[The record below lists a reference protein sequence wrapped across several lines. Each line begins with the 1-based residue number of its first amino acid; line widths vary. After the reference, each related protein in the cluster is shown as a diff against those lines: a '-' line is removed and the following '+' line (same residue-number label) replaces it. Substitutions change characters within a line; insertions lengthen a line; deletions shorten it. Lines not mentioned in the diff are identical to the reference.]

1 MRFQKSAPRVGVRGI
16 ALCAAWLV
24 TPLPA
29 LASHVGEAFS
39 TDQQLVGASNQ
50 FLTVLA
56 QWEKLPPSLKASN
69 LANLVQLAQARQQL
83 LIALVQADARVAA
96 SRMLP
101 KSLRA
106 RMPDQ
111 AAAYVEDEVRVQ
123 GDGFINVADNFA
135 SGTSHATFKIAGN
148 AGTAPQNVYLADPS
162 GSERDLHK
170 LAGKKLTF
178 DAMRVGDFLVLLDK
192 KKVQAQPLQ
201 AAGGAGPT
209 GGSVVASTATVQG
222 DQKTLS
228 ILVNFNDKAITCTAA
243 DVANRVSGT
252 TGTTVNTLYKNSSR
266 GLVSFSGTAVG
277 PYTINHS
284 GTGSCDPTAWGVAAE
299 DAARAAG
306 VDPAQYSRVSYV
318 TPRNTTCGWSGLA
331 FMPGRQSWIQAC
343 DATGLHAHELGHN
356 LALHHAATP
365 AAEYGDASDPMG
377 SAQAVGL
384 NGANRVMAGWQPL
397 GTVLDVASGGSY
409 SVATLSDNT
418 VVSTPQVLR
427 LPKSDTAESYY
438 VSLREAIASDAA
450 LGAQFVN
457 TLSVHRATGSL
468 PTRTYLMQVL
478 AAGQSFTDA
487 TNGITITNQ
496 GVSSNVATV
505 GVTMAAAVC
514 ARSAPSLSLTPASQT
529 AAPGSTLG
537 YTMTVLNNNSAA
549 CGTATFNLS
558 QVVPAG
564 FSATLSAT
572 SLALGAAASGSVTWA
587 ATSGG
592 TTPGGTYA
600 LDATATDA
608 SASTSTVTGHA
619 SYIVYSAPPPPP
631 PPPPPTGDT
640 TPPLV
645 SITSPSANAVLAGG
659 KTLSIA
665 AAASDASGIQA
676 VEIYV
681 DGALLARDTGSPY
694 VATWTLRRASKGL
707 HTIKARA
714 IDNAGNASERS
725 ISVTLN

>member
-1 MRFQKSAPRVGVRGI
+1 MKLRMSAPRVGVQGMF
-16 ALCAAWLV
+16 LCAALLGA
-24 TPLPA
+24 PL
-29 LASHVGEAFS
+29 LAQAHHVGEVLAA
-39 TDQQLVGASNQ
+39 DQQLVGASNQ
-50 FLTVLA
+50 FLAALA
-56 QWEKLPPSLKASN
+56 QWQKLPPSLQASN
-69 LANLVQLAQARQQL
+69 LAGLVELAKTRQQWM
-83 LIALVQADARVAA
+83 IALVQADAKVAA

-106 RMPDQ
+106 RVPEQ
-111 AAAYVEDEVRVQ
+111 VAAYIEDEVHVQ
-123 GDGFINVADNFA
+123 GTGFVNVADNFA
-135 SGTSHATFKIAGN
+135 SGVSHATFKIVGN
-148 AGTAPQNVYLADPS
+148 AGATPQNVYLADAT

-178 DAMRVGDFLVLLDK
+178 VAMRVGDFLVLLDK
-192 KKVQAQPLQ
+192 KKVQAQQIQ
-201 AAGGAGPT
+201 AAGGTATSSGAIA
-209 GGSVVASTATVQG
+209 ASTAVQG

-252 TGTTVNTLYKNSSR
+252 TGTTVNTIYNNSSR

-277 PYTINHS
+277 PYPINYS
-284 GTGSCDPTAWGVAAE
+284 STGTCDPTAWGTAAE
-299 DAARAAG
+299 AAARAAG
-306 VDPAQYSRVSYV
+306 VDPSQYSRVSYV
-318 TPRNTTCGWSGLA
+318 LPRNTTCGWSGLA
-331 FMPGRQSWIQAC
+331 FMPGRESWIQAC
-343 DATGLHAHELGHN
+343 EATGLHAHELGHN

-377 SAQAVGL
+377 GAQAVGL
-384 NGANRVMAGWQPL
+384 NGANRVMAGWQPG
-397 GTVLDVASGGSY
+397 GTVLDVAGAGSY
-409 SVATLSDNT
+409 SVATVSDNR

-427 LPKSDTAESYY
+427 LPKADTAESYY
-438 VSLREAIASDAA
+438 ISLREPISSDTT
-450 LGAQFVN
+450 LGAQFVD

-496 GVSSNVATV
+496 GVSNSVATV
-505 GVTMAAAVC
+505 GVTMANAVC
-514 ARSAPSLSLTPASQT
+514 ARTAPSLSLTPASQS
-529 AAPGSTLG
+529 AAPGSTVN
-537 YTMTVLNNNSAA
+537 YTMTVVNNDSTA
-549 CGTATFNLS
+549 CGTSTFNLS

-587 ATSGG
+587 ATSGAA
-592 TTPGGTYA
+592 TAGGTYG
-600 LDATATDA
+600 LDATATNA
-608 SASTSTVTGHA
+608 SASTSNSTNHA
-619 SYIVYSAPPPPP
+619 SYIVYNA
-631 PPPPPTGDT
+631 PPPPTGDT

-645 SITSPSANAVLAGG
+645 NITSPAPNAVIVRG
-659 KTLSIA
+659 KTQSIG

-681 DGALLARDTGSPY
+681 DGTLLARDTASPY
-694 VATWTLRRASKGL
+694 AANWVLRGVSRGA

-714 IDNAGNASERS
+714 IDNSGNAAETS